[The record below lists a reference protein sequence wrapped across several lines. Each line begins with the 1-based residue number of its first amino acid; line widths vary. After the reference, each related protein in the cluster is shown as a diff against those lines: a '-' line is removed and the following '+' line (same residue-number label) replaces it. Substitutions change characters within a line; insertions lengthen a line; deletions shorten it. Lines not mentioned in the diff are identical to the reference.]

1 MKGFAQIILL
11 SLWFFAIV
19 APSVIT
25 LLDKENPVW
34 VTNLNEEEQ
43 QEAGKKAQASQKI
56 INDGHFDFSLIAQSN
71 KIVLGD
77 CHSIGYFDY
86 TLEILLPPPE
96 HIG

>member
-1 MKGFAQIILL
+1 MKGFAQIMLL

-19 APSVIT
+19 APSAII
-25 LLDKENPVW
+25 LLDEENPVW

-43 QEAGKKAQASQKI
+43 QESGKKAQVNQKF
-56 INDGHFDFSLIAQSN
+56 INDGHFDFSLSAHSN
-71 KIVLGD
+71 EIILGD
-77 CHSIGYFDY
+77 CHSIVYIDH